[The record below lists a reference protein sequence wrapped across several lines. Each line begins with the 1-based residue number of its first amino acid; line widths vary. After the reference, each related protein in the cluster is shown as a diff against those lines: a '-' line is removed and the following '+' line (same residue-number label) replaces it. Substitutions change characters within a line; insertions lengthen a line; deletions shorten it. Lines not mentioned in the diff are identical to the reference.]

1 MSGPSRVP
9 PPLPGRFRRFCRHH
23 KPILKTIK
31 QRRRTTMTTPGEDL
45 VELYDQAP
53 LNPRYWISMALAIT
67 TSVFDF
73 FDFFIVGFLV
83 AVLAPQWHL
92 TFGQTSVML
101 LSAGVGAIIG
111 TLLRGALAA
120 RIGRKRLL

>member
-1 MSGPSRVP
+1 
-9 PPLPGRFRRFCRHH
+9 
-23 KPILKTIK
+23 
-31 QRRRTTMTTPGEDL
+31 MTTPGEDL
-45 VELYDQAP
+45 VELYDRAP
-53 LNPRYWISMALAIT
+53 LNPRYWISIALGIT

-101 LSAGVGAIIG
+101 LSAGFGAIIG
-111 TLLRGALAA
+111 ALAWGALAD
-120 RIGRKRLL
+120 RFGRKTLLVAGVALCALGAGSISDGAWMLFAAL

>member
-1 MSGPSRVP
+1 MSGPSRIP
-9 PPLPGRFRRFCRHH
+9 PPSPGRFRRFCKHNNND
-23 KPILKTIK
+23 KISEDN
-31 QRRRTTMTTPGEDL
+31 MTTPGEDL
-45 VELYDQAP
+45 VELYDRAP
-53 LNPRYWISMALAIT
+53 LNPRYWISIALGVT

-101 LSAGVGAIIG
+101 LSAGIGAIV
-111 TLLRGALAA
+111 GALAW
-120 RIGRKRLL
+120 G